1 MSYQLS
7 EDNIYYSLVVNYHR
21 TQIDN
26 ATNEINRYTN
36 ICNKIGSSSFAKS
49 TYNMYVCIIKTFEN
63 KRSFHMNEL
72 MKLKNPYTLCEKSV
86 DLLDNEFAKLEIT
99 KTIHFNDEMNILS
112 GISSLSL

>member
-7 EDNIYYSLVVNYHR
+7 EDTIYYSLVVNYHQ
-21 TQIDN
+21 TQIVN

-36 ICNKIGSSSFAKS
+36 ICNKIDSSSFAKS

-63 KRSFHMNEL
+63 KKSFHMNEL
-72 MKLKNPYTLCEKSV
+72 MKLKTPCTLCEKSV
-86 DLLDNEFAKLEIT
+86 DLLEIT
-99 KTIHFNDEMNILS
+99 KTMHFNDEINILS